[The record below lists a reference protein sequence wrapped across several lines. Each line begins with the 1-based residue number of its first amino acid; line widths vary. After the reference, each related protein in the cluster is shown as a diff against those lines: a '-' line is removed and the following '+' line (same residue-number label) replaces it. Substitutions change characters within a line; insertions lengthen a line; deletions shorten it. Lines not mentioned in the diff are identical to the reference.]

1 MAEGKDVV
9 FVMALVDW
17 VVHENTVS
25 WSWTSSCCPQL
36 TLYGTCSIP
45 LSVSSPSHNNSGV
58 IPSRSTT
65 APAYVKA
72 HQLFAAPA
80 APG

>member
-9 FVMALVDW
+9 LVVALVDW

-25 WSWTSSCCPQL
+25 WSWTSSCCSQV

-45 LSVSSPSHNNSGV
+45 SLFPLLH
-58 IPSRSTT
+58 ITT
-65 APAYVKA
+65 AVSFPAEA
-72 HQLFAAPA
+72 QPHQRT
-80 APG
+80 